1 MKYQQTEPIGRRA
14 NHGTKH
20 DPPNPH
26 RLDQLVE
33 DPLAEKRDMSEEQR
47 AAFKKP
53 GQKDPRVVASE
64 AISPALSSRS

>member
-1 MKYQQTEPIGRRA
+1 MKYQQTEPIGRRP

-20 DPPNPH
+20 SAEPH

-33 DPLAEKRDMSEEQR
+33 DPLAEKRDMSKEQR

-64 AISPALSSRS
+64 ADQSRTK